1 MPRKDNQIRIISGK
15 LGGRLIDTPKTSKTH
30 PMGDRERSAIFNRLR
45 EEIAGK
51 DVLDAF
57 AGSGAIGLEALSLG
71 ANSVDF
77 LENNRKAMQ
86 ALHANIDKFKLGDKG
101 KVIRRVQREYDI
113 IFADPP
119 YDDPQYAYIEELLK
133 SLKHGGIFVLSHPET
148 PAPID
153 FRGLALFSDKK
164 YAAAHIKM
172 YQKV

>member
-1 MPRKDNQIRIISGK
+1 
-15 LGGRLIDTPKTSKTH
+15 
-30 PMGDRERSAIFNRLR
+30 
-45 EEIAGK
+45 
-51 DVLDAF
+51 
-57 AGSGAIGLEALSLG
+57 
-71 ANSVDF
+71 
-77 LENNRKAMQ
+77 MQ
-86 ALHANIDKFKLGDKG
+86 TLHANIDKFKLGDKG
-101 KVIRRVQREYDI
+101 KVIRKVQREYDI

>member
-15 LGGRLIDTPKTSKTH
+15 FGGRLIDTPKTSKTH

-45 EEIAGK
+45 AEIDGK
-51 DVLDAF
+51 VILDAF

-71 ANSVDF
+71 AESVDF
-77 LENNRKAMQ
+77 LENSHKAIQ
-86 ALHANIDKFKLGDKG
+86 TLHANIDKFKLGDKA
-101 KVIRRVQREYDI
+101 KVIRKVQHEYDI

-133 SLKHGGIFVLSHPET
+133 NLKHGGIFVLSHPET

-153 FRGLALFSDKK
+153 FRGLSLFSDKK

-172 YQKV
+172 YQKL